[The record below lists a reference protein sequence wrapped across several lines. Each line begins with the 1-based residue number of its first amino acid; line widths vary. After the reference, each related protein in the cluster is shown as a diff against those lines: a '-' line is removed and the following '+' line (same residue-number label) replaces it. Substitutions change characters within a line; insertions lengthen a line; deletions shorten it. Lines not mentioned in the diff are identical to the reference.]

1 MTFSLPSSVAPKS
14 GAISGRH
21 ALFAGVGA
29 LLALAAYN
37 SFYTV
42 NPTERAGVRIFGT
55 VVTDRPMGP
64 GLHIKAPFVS
74 RVDYAQVSLTNL
86 HIPNFAV
93 NTIDNQKIDLDINV
107 TYLVPDSAVFHLLYE
122 VGRSGSADI
131 NDNIIPVV
139 QDRVGRVFAARN
151 TNALSENRES
161 IQAEATR
168 AALARAIDR
177 LHMLQIVEHA
187 LAVGDMLPE
196 FMLPD
201 VAGGMVGSEQ
211 LLAQGPLVVAFVRGP
226 WCPYCSLA
234 LRALDEALPAIEAC
248 GATLAVISPMRSDDL
263 ARAAAERGLKLRL
276 LSDTEG
282 AYARLCGLHYEM
294 SDAHQELYQ
303 RLGLDLTQMHAGSG
317 WALPIPA
324 AYVVGRD
331 GIITFAEAH
340 ADWAQRAE
348 PAEIIAAL
356 ARSPGACGC

>member
-1 MTFSLPSSVAPKS
+1 MPQTTEPADREESPTPGEGEPRPVLHGPADHDAVMAWVGSTLHSLGERLERLRAELR
-14 GAISGRH
+14 GR
-21 ALFAGVGA
+21 
-29 LLALAAYN
+29 
-37 SFYTV
+37 
-42 NPTERAGVRIFGT
+42 
-55 VVTDRPMGP
+55 
-64 GLHIKAPFVS
+64 
-74 RVDYAQVSLTNL
+74 
-86 HIPNFAV
+86 
-93 NTIDNQKIDLDINV
+93 
-107 TYLVPDSAVFHLLYE
+107 
-122 VGRSGSADI
+122 
-131 NDNIIPVV
+131 
-139 QDRVGRVFAARN
+139 
-151 TNALSENRES
+151 
-161 IQAEATR
+161 QAEATR

-226 WCPYCSLA
+226 WCSYCSLA